1 MEEQLLKK
9 KLRER
14 EREKGKKLLVEV
26 RPSCCTA
33 SVGLLTCRRPPSSL
47 SRPIGRVVFA
57 GRGTCVVRA
66 MDGMTDSATTTNNA
80 NACIENFLKPP
91 MARRHLP
98 AAHTNHKQP
107 S

>member
-1 MEEQLLKK
+1 
-9 KLRER
+9 
-14 EREKGKKLLVEV
+14 
-26 RPSCCTA
+26 
-33 SVGLLTCRRPPSSL
+33 
-47 SRPIGRVVFA
+47 
-57 GRGTCVVRA
+57 
-66 MDGMTDSATTTNNA
+66 MDGMTDSATTTTSSNNNA